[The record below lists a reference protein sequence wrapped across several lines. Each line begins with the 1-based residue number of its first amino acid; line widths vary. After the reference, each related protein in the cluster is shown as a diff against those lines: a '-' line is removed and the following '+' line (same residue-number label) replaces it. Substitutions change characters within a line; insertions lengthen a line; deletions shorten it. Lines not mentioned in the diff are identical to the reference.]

1 MMKHIIG
8 QSIYQ
13 MTVMMICYFGGTK
26 FLIAESDEAQKQV
39 DSNYVVSGLKI
50 DGYDEKSQGASTHL
64 TYCFNIFVM
73 MQIFNFMNARKLDD
87 EFNTFGGL
95 KWSSYFTPIV
105 ITIFILQIM
114 ILTVGNIAFR
124 SAPWGLGIIGW
135 LISLLFGFGG
145 MVVNI
150 ILKCIPE
157 DKCMSGKADHPKNN
171 TAKRMNSL
179 SVRRFGGGSSYN
191 KNSGQNSGNSK
202 NLEKAV

>member
-13 MTVMMICYFGGTK
+13 MTVMMICYFAGTK
-26 FLIAESDEAQKQV
+26 FLIAEIDEAQKQV

-124 SAPWGLGIIGW
+124 SAPWVCFFFWHCYNIIGTW
-135 LISLLFGFGG
+135 
-145 MVVNI
+145 
-150 ILKCIPE
+150 
-157 DKCMSGKADHPKNN
+157 NN
-171 TAKRMNSL
+171 RL
-179 SVRRFGGGSSYN
+179 VDFFIVRIWRNGCKYHS
-191 KNSGQNSGNSK
+191 
-202 NLEKAV
+202 